1 MLIDFRERG
10 RGGREREGER
20 NMDVKEKHQPEPEP
34 ATWVCAL
41 TRNGTRDLSVYG
53 TMLKPSEP
61 GHNLFFFKDF
71 IYLFLER
78 EEGGRKRGRETLM

>member
-1 MLIDFRERG
+1 MCSSILERGEGEGERER
-10 RGGREREGER
+10 ER

-61 GHNLFFFKDF
+61 GHNLFFLKILF
-71 IYLFLER
+71 IYF
-78 EEGGRKRGRETLM
+78 